1 VRLAECY
8 PVRLVPPLS
17 PRVSSKLSTKTPP
30 LLAALIAYYFLAS
43 LLSRHYICVLFA
55 LPEIDVRYVDVGFM
69 IKVGPLGRHG
79 LRFFM
84 SVRMSG
90 KGKLHDVIGVAGAL
104 LLLHDPD
111 PVDAQEQLYWVLV
124 CPTDAFAV

>member
-1 VRLAECY
+1 M
-8 PVRLVPPLS
+8 
-17 PRVSSKLSTKTPP
+17 
-30 LLAALIAYYFLAS
+30 
-43 LLSRHYICVLFA
+43 
-55 LPEIDVRYVDVGFM
+55 RYVDVGFM